1 VTMTMKSIGLV
12 ALLLA
17 AIDIPNVLGFSTA
30 RKSIASLSPTTTS
43 KLTMSSSEEAA
54 AAATPLSKSDHILF
68 DMPVSNNGARIR
80 AILYYKQLSQQQVEI
95 ISPMKLGGLRSD
107 EFKALSPQG
116 LMPALTIQKE
126 HASGMTHL
134 SESDTIARYFLA
146 EYSGTGPSFQP
157 DNPRSNQINRWHDMY
172 LTTIQGCLYK
182 PASRFPLGNYAD
194 RKSAISAFQKNLK
207 IIEGFMSEDEG
218 MYLCGDEVSL
228 ADASLF
234 PTCVFANFMLPKFED
249 SQPPLPPK
257 LTAWFDN
264 LRTNDSVFSKIYKEI
279 MDELVTSWDE
289 KNHRWDK
296 IWLAGLRDEAPG
308 TIFDKIVAKEIPA
321 TIVKEDKHILAFKD
335 INPLAPAHVL
345 VIPKDRNGLTN
356 LRRASAEHTDI
367 LGKMLVAAAEIA
379 NDEELGF
386 GDGARF
392 VINDGNDGGQ
402 EVYHIH
408 LHVLGG
414 KKLGTMV

>member
-1 VTMTMKSIGLV
+1 
-12 ALLLA
+12 
-17 AIDIPNVLGFSTA
+17 
-30 RKSIASLSPTTTS
+30 
-43 KLTMSSSEEAA
+43 
-54 AAATPLSKSDHILF
+54 
-68 DMPVSNNGARIR
+68 
-80 AILYYKQLSQQQVEI
+80 
-95 ISPMKLGGLRSD
+95 MKLGGLRSD

-126 HASGMTHL
+126 HVSGMTHL
-134 SESDTIARYFLA
+134 SESDTIARYLLA

-207 IIEGFMSEDEG
+207 VIEGFMSEEG

-234 PTCVFANFMLPKFED
+234 PTCIFANYMLPKFIDD
-249 SQPPLPPK
+249 SEPPLPPK
-257 LTAWFDN
+257 LAAWFDN

-296 IWLAGLRDEAPG
+296 IWLAGQRDEAPG

-335 INPLAPAHVL
+335 ISPQAPAHVL

-379 NDEELGF
+379 NDAELGF

-392 VINDGNDGGQ
+392 VINDGDDGGQ
-402 EVYHIH
+402 EVYHLH